1 MTAASTPCIRVCTLD
16 PSGRLCTGCGRTI
29 EEIGAWGALDEA
41 TRRAIMAGLP
51 SRLESASQPVS
62 ACSRQV
68 GSREV
73 GMRGVSTVELPL

>member
-51 SRLESASQPVS
+51 SRLASASRRLS
-62 ACSRQV
+62 ACNLGV
-68 GSREV
+68 G
-73 GMRGVSTVELPL
+73 TVELPR